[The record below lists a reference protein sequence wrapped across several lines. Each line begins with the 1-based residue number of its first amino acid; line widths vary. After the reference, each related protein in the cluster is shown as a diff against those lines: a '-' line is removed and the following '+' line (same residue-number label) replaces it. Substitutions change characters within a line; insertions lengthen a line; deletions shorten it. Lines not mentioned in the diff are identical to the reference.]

1 MNFLLDPELWAS
13 LITLTTLEI
22 VLGVDNLVF
31 IAIVANRLPP
41 EQRDK
46 ARKLGLALALIMRL
60 GLLASI
66 SWIMGLV
73 EPLFSLFGRAFSW
86 RDIILLLGGLF
97 LLYKGTHEIHAQ
109 VEGDDTESHGQALSK
124 ERATMTGVIA
134 QIMVL
139 DIVFSLDSVI
149 TAVGMVNNVWVMAA
163 AIVIAVIVMLVA
175 SAPLANFVNRHPTV
189 RMLALGF
196 LLLVGMMLMADGFGF
211 HIPKGYIYAAIGFS
225 IIIEI
230 LNLWAAGRRRK
241 TKPGVAQKPVTESA
255 Q

>member
-1 MNFLLDPELWAS
+1 
-13 LITLTTLEI
+13 
-22 VLGVDNLVF
+22 
-31 IAIVANRLPP
+31 
-41 EQRDK
+41 
-46 ARKLGLALALIMRL
+46 
-60 GLLASI
+60 
-66 SWIMGLV
+66 
-73 EPLFSLFGRAFSW
+73 
-86 RDIILLLGGLF
+86 
-97 LLYKGTHEIHAQ
+97 
-109 VEGDDTESHGQALSK
+109 
-124 ERATMTGVIA
+124 MTGVIT

-149 TAVGMVNNVWVMAA
+149 TAVGMVDNVWVMAA

-175 SAPLANFVNRHPTV
+175 SAPLANFVNKHPTV

-241 TKPGVAQKPVTESA
+241 SKPGAAQKPATESA